1 MRQWHGSEDALYGAR
16 AEESAGCIGIPT
28 QCRSRQHPPSRRC
41 RRSRNRSALAS
52 RSRLRAVITDEPEAH
67 IAIVI
72 LTRLDLLAPDQVTC
86 RDVEATV
93 SCLHDGNR

>member
-1 MRQWHGSEDALYGAR
+1 M
-16 AEESAGCIGIPT
+16 
-28 QCRSRQHPPSRRC
+28 
-41 RRSRNRSALAS
+41 
-52 RSRLRAVITDEPEAH
+52 ITDEPEAH